1 MKKYPYKV
9 LLNVSKYNNKYHPS
23 SQIGSD
29 LNLTLIKLL
38 VLVVSFTGVFRTT
51 CVPEEGEP
59 REPGEFDKPRSVQEY
74 L

>member
-1 MKKYPYKV
+1 MFTC
-9 LLNVSKYNNKYHPS
+9 SHAHPDMYS
-23 SQIGSD
+23 ERTSNSFLQIGSD

-59 REPGEFDKPRSVQEY
+59 REPGEFDKPR
-74 L
+74 